1 MCKVAAIIVS
11 YNPDSNL
18 FDSINLLLNQV
29 EKVIIVDNGSKEK
42 YVKYIKSINE
52 DKIEIILNKENLGIA
67 TALNIGVRKALE
79 NGYEWILTMDQD
91 SKASPDMVKKMFNVY
106 NSINREER
114 KDILSIFPNFVDERI
129 QSIEENS
136 NMNSYEYVDAD
147 ITSGNLLRKEVFEKV
162 GFFDDSLFID
172 LVDTDFCMRLNE
184 KGIVCTIATS
194 RGRDSL
200 LGFLES
206 MNIAKYFSYLLA
218 AEDTTL
224 HKPNAELV
232 KKTLNE
238 LSYNAQDTLVVGD
251 MPFDILMGK
260 NAGVYTCGVTYGVSG
275 KNSLLEAGAD
285 WVIDDI
291 SELLEI
297 V

>member
-1 MCKVAAIIVS
+1 MMCKVAAIIVS

-52 DKIEIILNKENLGIA
+52 NKIEIILNKENLGIA

-184 KGIVCTIATS
+184 KGIKMIKIRDAVLYHSLGESKTIKGILGSFNTS
-194 RGRDSL
+194 NHSALRRYYMTRNR
-200 LGFLES
+200 FYIWE
-206 MNIAKYFSYLLA
+206 KYKGLNSF
-218 AEDTTL
+218 
-224 HKPNAELV
+224 
-232 KKTLNE
+232 TLNRDKKLFKKE
-238 LSYNAQDTLVVGD
+238 FVKI
-251 MPFDILMGK
+251 ILGEKDKVNKIKMVLRGYKDYKKGIKGK
-260 NAGVYTCGVTYGVSG
+260 L
-275 KNSLLEAGAD
+275 K
-285 WVIDDI
+285 
-291 SELLEI
+291 
-297 V
+297 

>member
-1 MCKVAAIIVS
+1 MMCKVAAIIVS

-184 KGIVCTIATS
+184 K
-194 RGRDSL
+194 
-200 LGFLES
+200 
-206 MNIAKYFSYLLA
+206 NIKRI
-218 AEDTTL
+218 
-224 HKPNAELV
+224 N
-232 KKTLNE
+232 
-238 LSYNAQDTLVVGD
+238 D
-251 MPFDILMGK
+251 MI
-260 NAGVYTCGVTYGVSG
+260 S
-275 KNSLLEAGAD
+275 
-285 WVIDDI
+285 VIDDDYLKNI
-291 SELLEI
+291 LHSELNKKIYNFNQKIALELERENLI
-297 V
+297 KRINEISMKLGELND

>member
-1 MCKVAAIIVS
+1 MMCKVAAIIVS

-79 NGYEWILTMDQD
+79 NGYECILTMDQD

-136 NMNSYEYVDAD
+136 NMNSYGYVDAD

-184 KGIVCTIATS
+184 KGIKMIKIRDAVLYHSLGESKTIKGILGSFNTS
-194 RGRDSL
+194 NHSALRRYYMTRNR
-200 LGFLES
+200 FYIWE
-206 MNIAKYFSYLLA
+206 KYKGLNSF
-218 AEDTTL
+218 
-224 HKPNAELV
+224 
-232 KKTLNE
+232 TLNRDKKLFKKE
-238 LSYNAQDTLVVGD
+238 FVKI
-251 MPFDILMGK
+251 ILGEKDKVNKIKMVLRGYKDYKKGIKGK
-260 NAGVYTCGVTYGVSG
+260 L
-275 KNSLLEAGAD
+275 K
-285 WVIDDI
+285 
-291 SELLEI
+291 
-297 V
+297 

>member
-1 MCKVAAIIVS
+1 MMCKVAAIIVS

-106 NSINREER
+106 NSIKR

-184 KGIVCTIATS
+184 KGIKMIKIRDAVLYHSLGESKTIKGILGSFNTS
-194 RGRDSL
+194 NHSALRRYYMTRNR
-200 LGFLES
+200 FYIWE
-206 MNIAKYFSYLLA
+206 KYKGLNSF
-218 AEDTTL
+218 
-224 HKPNAELV
+224 
-232 KKTLNE
+232 TLNRDKKLFKKE
-238 LSYNAQDTLVVGD
+238 FVKI
-251 MPFDILMGK
+251 ILGEKDKVNKIKMVLRGYKDYKKGIKGK
-260 NAGVYTCGVTYGVSG
+260 L
-275 KNSLLEAGAD
+275 K
-285 WVIDDI
+285 
-291 SELLEI
+291 
-297 V
+297 

>member
-1 MCKVAAIIVS
+1 MMCKVAAIIVS

-184 KGIVCTIATS
+184 KGIKMIKIIDAVLYHSLGESKTIKGILGSFNTS
-194 RGRDSL
+194 NHSALRRYYMTRNR
-200 LGFLES
+200 FYIWE
-206 MNIAKYFSYLLA
+206 KYKGLNSF
-218 AEDTTL
+218 
-224 HKPNAELV
+224 
-232 KKTLNE
+232 TLNRDKKLFKKE
-238 LSYNAQDTLVVGD
+238 FLKI
-251 MPFDILMGK
+251 ILGEKDKVNKIKMVLRGYKDYKKGIKGK
-260 NAGVYTCGVTYGVSG
+260 L
-275 KNSLLEAGAD
+275 K
-285 WVIDDI
+285 
-291 SELLEI
+291 
-297 V
+297 

>member
-1 MCKVAAIIVS
+1 M
-11 YNPDSNL
+11 
-18 FDSINLLLNQV
+18 
-29 EKVIIVDNGSKEK
+29 IIVDNGSKEK

-184 KGIVCTIATS
+184 KGIKMIKIRDAVLYHSLGESKTIKGILGSFNTS
-194 RGRDSL
+194 NHSALRRYY
-200 LGFLES
+200 
-206 MNIAKYFSYLLA
+206 MTRK
-218 AEDTTL
+218 
-224 HKPNAELV
+224 
-232 KKTLNE
+232 
-238 LSYNAQDTLVVGD
+238 
-251 MPFDILMGK
+251 
-260 NAGVYTCGVTYGVSG
+260 
-275 KNSLLEAGAD
+275 
-285 WVIDDI
+285 
-291 SELLEI
+291 
-297 V
+297 

>member
-1 MCKVAAIIVS
+1 MMCKVAAIIVS

-52 DKIEIILNKENLGIA
+52 DKIEIILNKENLGVA

-147 ITSGNLLRKEVFEKV
+147 ITSGNLLRKEVFEKA

-184 KGIVCTIATS
+184 KGIKMIKIRDAVLYHSLGESKTIKGILGSFNTS
-194 RGRDSL
+194 NHSALRRYYMTRNR
-200 LGFLES
+200 FYIWE
-206 MNIAKYFSYLLA
+206 KYKGLNSF
-218 AEDTTL
+218 
-224 HKPNAELV
+224 
-232 KKTLNE
+232 TLNRDKKLFKKE
-238 LSYNAQDTLVVGD
+238 FVKI
-251 MPFDILMGK
+251 ILGEKDKVNKIKMVLRGYKDYKKGIKGK
-260 NAGVYTCGVTYGVSG
+260 L
-275 KNSLLEAGAD
+275 K
-285 WVIDDI
+285 
-291 SELLEI
+291 
-297 V
+297 

>member
-1 MCKVAAIIVS
+1 MMCKVAAIIVS

-52 DKIEIILNKENLGIA
+52 DKIEIILNKENLGVA
-67 TALNIGVRKALE
+67 TALNIGVRKVLE

-184 KGIVCTIATS
+184 KGIKMIKIRDAVLYHSLGESKTIKGILGSFNTS
-194 RGRDSL
+194 NHSALRRYYMTRNR
-200 LGFLES
+200 FYIWE
-206 MNIAKYFSYLLA
+206 KYKGLNSF
-218 AEDTTL
+218 
-224 HKPNAELV
+224 
-232 KKTLNE
+232 TLNRDKKLFKKE
-238 LSYNAQDTLVVGD
+238 FVKI
-251 MPFDILMGK
+251 ILGEKDKVNKIKMVLRGYKDYKKGIKGK
-260 NAGVYTCGVTYGVSG
+260 L
-275 KNSLLEAGAD
+275 K
-285 WVIDDI
+285 
-291 SELLEI
+291 
-297 V
+297 

>member
-1 MCKVAAIIVS
+1 MMCKVAAIIVS

-129 QSIEENS
+129 QSIEE
-136 NMNSYEYVDAD
+136 YVDAD

-184 KGIVCTIATS
+184 KGIKMIKIRDAVLYHSLGESKTIKGILGSFNTS
-194 RGRDSL
+194 NHSALRRYYMTRNR
-200 LGFLES
+200 FYIWE
-206 MNIAKYFSYLLA
+206 KYKGLNSF
-218 AEDTTL
+218 
-224 HKPNAELV
+224 
-232 KKTLNE
+232 TLNRDKKLFKKE
-238 LSYNAQDTLVVGD
+238 FVKI
-251 MPFDILMGK
+251 ILGEKDKVNKIKMVLRGYKDYKKGIKGK
-260 NAGVYTCGVTYGVSG
+260 L
-275 KNSLLEAGAD
+275 K
-285 WVIDDI
+285 
-291 SELLEI
+291 
-297 V
+297 

>member
-1 MCKVAAIIVS
+1 MMCKVAAIIVS

-52 DKIEIILNKENLGIA
+52 DKIEIILNKENLGVA

-184 KGIVCTIATS
+184 KGIKMIKIRDAVLYHSLGESKTIKGILGSFNTS
-194 RGRDSL
+194 NHSALRRYYMTRNR
-200 LGFLES
+200 FYIWE
-206 MNIAKYFSYLLA
+206 KYKGLNSF
-218 AEDTTL
+218 
-224 HKPNAELV
+224 
-232 KKTLNE
+232 TLNRDKKLFKKE
-238 LSYNAQDTLVVGD
+238 FVKI
-251 MPFDILMGK
+251 ILGEKDKVNKIKMVLRGYKDYKKGIRGK
-260 NAGVYTCGVTYGVSG
+260 L
-275 KNSLLEAGAD
+275 K
-285 WVIDDI
+285 
-291 SELLEI
+291 
-297 V
+297 

>member
-1 MCKVAAIIVS
+1 MMCKVAAIIVS

-52 DKIEIILNKENLGIA
+52 DKIEIILNKENLGVA

-184 KGIVCTIATS
+184 KGIKMIKIRDAVLYHSLGESKTIKGILGSFNTS
-194 RGRDSL
+194 NHSALRRYYMTRNRFYIWERYKGLNS
-200 LGFLES
+200 F
-206 MNIAKYFSYLLA
+206 
-218 AEDTTL
+218 
-224 HKPNAELV
+224 
-232 KKTLNE
+232 TLNRDKKLFKKE
-238 LSYNAQDTLVVGD
+238 FVKI
-251 MPFDILMGK
+251 ILGEKDKVNKIKMVLRGYKDYKKGIKGK
-260 NAGVYTCGVTYGVSG
+260 L
-275 KNSLLEAGAD
+275 K
-285 WVIDDI
+285 
-291 SELLEI
+291 
-297 V
+297 

>member
-1 MCKVAAIIVS
+1 MMCKVAAIIVS

-136 NMNSYEYVDAD
+136 NINSYEYVDAD

-184 KGIVCTIATS
+184 KGIKMIKIRDAVLYHSLGESKTIKGILGSFNTS
-194 RGRDSL
+194 NHSALRRYYMTRNR
-200 LGFLES
+200 FYIWE
-206 MNIAKYFSYLLA
+206 KYKGLNSF
-218 AEDTTL
+218 
-224 HKPNAELV
+224 
-232 KKTLNE
+232 TLNRDKKLFKKE
-238 LSYNAQDTLVVGD
+238 FVKI
-251 MPFDILMGK
+251 ILGEKDKVNKIKMVLRGYKDYKKGIKGK
-260 NAGVYTCGVTYGVSG
+260 L
-275 KNSLLEAGAD
+275 K
-285 WVIDDI
+285 
-291 SELLEI
+291 
-297 V
+297 

>member
-1 MCKVAAIIVS
+1 MMCKVAAIIVS

-184 KGIVCTIATS
+184 KGIKMIKIRDAVLYHSLGESKNIKGILGSFNTS
-194 RGRDSL
+194 NHSALRRYYMTRNR
-200 LGFLES
+200 FYIWE
-206 MNIAKYFSYLLA
+206 KYKGLNSF
-218 AEDTTL
+218 
-224 HKPNAELV
+224 
-232 KKTLNE
+232 TLNRDKKLFKKE
-238 LSYNAQDTLVVGD
+238 FVKI
-251 MPFDILMGK
+251 ILGEKDKVNKIKMVLRGYKDYKKGIKGK
-260 NAGVYTCGVTYGVSG
+260 L
-275 KNSLLEAGAD
+275 K
-285 WVIDDI
+285 
-291 SELLEI
+291 
-297 V
+297 

>member
-29 EKVIIVDNGSKEK
+29 EKVIIVDNRSKEK

-52 DKIEIILNKENLGIA
+52 DKIEIILNKENLWIA

-184 KGIVCTIATS
+184 KGIKMIKIRDAVLYHSLGESKTIKGILGSFNTS
-194 RGRDSL
+194 NHSALRRYYMTRNR
-200 LGFLES
+200 FYIWE
-206 MNIAKYFSYLLA
+206 KYKGLNSF
-218 AEDTTL
+218 
-224 HKPNAELV
+224 
-232 KKTLNE
+232 TLNRDKKLFKKE
-238 LSYNAQDTLVVGD
+238 FVKI
-251 MPFDILMGK
+251 ILGEKDKVNKIKMVLRGYKDYKKGIKGK
-260 NAGVYTCGVTYGVSG
+260 L
-275 KNSLLEAGAD
+275 K
-285 WVIDDI
+285 
-291 SELLEI
+291 
-297 V
+297 

>member
-1 MCKVAAIIVS
+1 MMCKVAAIIVS

-184 KGIVCTIATS
+184 KGIKMIKIRDAVLYHSLGESKTIKGILGSFNTS
-194 RGRDSL
+194 NHSALRRYYMTRNR
-200 LGFLES
+200 FYIWE
-206 MNIAKYFSYLLA
+206 KYKGLNSF
-218 AEDTTL
+218 
-224 HKPNAELV
+224 
-232 KKTLNE
+232 TLNRDKKLFKKE
-238 LSYNAQDTLVVGD
+238 FVKI
-251 MPFDILMGK
+251 ILGEKDKVNKIKMVLRGYKDYKKGIKGK
-260 NAGVYTCGVTYGVSG
+260 L
-275 KNSLLEAGAD
+275 K
-285 WVIDDI
+285 
-291 SELLEI
+291 
-297 V
+297 

>member
-1 MCKVAAIIVS
+1 MMCKVAAIIVS

-184 KGIVCTIATS
+184 KGIKMIKIRDAVLYHSLGESKTIKGILGSFNTS
-194 RGRDSL
+194 NHSALRRYYMTRNR
-200 LGFLES
+200 FYIWE
-206 MNIAKYFSYLLA
+206 KYKGLNSF
-218 AEDTTL
+218 
-224 HKPNAELV
+224 
-232 KKTLNE
+232 TLNRDKKLFKKE
-238 LSYNAQDTLVVGD
+238 FVKI
-251 MPFDILMGK
+251 ILGEKDKVHKIKMVLRGYKDYKKGIKGK
-260 NAGVYTCGVTYGVSG
+260 L
-275 KNSLLEAGAD
+275 K
-285 WVIDDI
+285 
-291 SELLEI
+291 
-297 V
+297 